1 MYQPTAFIETD
12 LNALTLHIDRHPLAV
27 LVQLSSDGLNAN
39 HIPLLWHDD
48 GSEFGALRGHVAR
61 ANPMWRDFD
70 ENLNVNHNILAVFQG
85 DSAYISPSWY
95 ATKAENHKVVPT
107 YNYATV
113 HAHGELVVHND
124 AAWLLQLLNDLTDK
138 HEAKFDTP
146 WSVNDAPA
154 DYITRMIKAIVGI
167 EIRITRLSGK
177 WKVGQ
182 DEPSANQRSVL
193 NALHSTGDTA
203 MATLVEKKLK

>member
-12 LNALTLHIDRHPLAV
+12 LNVITQHIHRHPLAV

-48 GSEFGALRGHVAR
+48 GSAFGALRGHVAR
-61 ANPMWRDFD
+61 ANPMWPDFD
-70 ENLNVNHNILAVFQG
+70 ADLNENHNILAVFQG

-95 ATKAENHKVVPT
+95 TTKAEHHKVVPT

-113 HAHGELVVHND
+113 HAHGSLVVHDD
-124 AAWLLQLLNDLTDK
+124 AAWLLPLLNDLTDK
-138 HEAKFDTP
+138 HEAKFDKP

-154 DYITRMIKAIVGI
+154 DYVAQNMRVIIGI
-167 EIRITRLSGK
+167 EIKITRLSGK
-177 WKVGQ
+177 WKVSQ
-182 DEPSANQRSVL
+182 NQPVVNQRSVL
-193 NALHSTGDTA
+193 NALQTTGDAA
-203 MATLVEKKLK
+203 MAALVEDKLK

>member
-12 LNALTLHIDRHPLAV
+12 LNALTQHIDHHPLAV

-113 HAHGELVVHND
+113 HAHGELVVHDD
-124 AAWLLQLLNDLTDK
+124 AAWLLRLLNDLTDK
-138 HEAKFDTP
+138 HEAKLDTP
-146 WSVNDAPA
+146 WSVNDAPT

-177 WKVGQ
+177 WKVSQ
-182 DEPSANQRSVL
+182 NQPSANQRSVL

-203 MATLVEKKLK
+203 MAALVENKLK